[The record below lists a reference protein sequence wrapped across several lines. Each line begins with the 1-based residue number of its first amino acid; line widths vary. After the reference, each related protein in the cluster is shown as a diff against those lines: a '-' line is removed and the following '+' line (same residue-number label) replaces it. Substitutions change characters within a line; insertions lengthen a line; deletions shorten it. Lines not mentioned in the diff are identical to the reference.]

1 MVRSNIFYHLVV
13 CFEVYLSFWQKVI
26 FGFLGTLLLDELYV
40 CGLLPAC
47 IVAFWACGLGYE
59 GNLGL

>member
-1 MVRSNIFYHLVV
+1 MGRSNIFYLLVV
-13 CFEVYLSFWQKVI
+13 CFEVHLSFWQKVI
-26 FGFLGTLLLDELYV
+26 FGPLGALVLDEPYV

-47 IVAFWACGLGYE
+47 IVAFWAWGLGYE